1 MYATDTLILQPL
13 DYLSNPHARRN
24 IKYEKN
30 KNTGWDFGYGK
41 SPQGQVSSKIKYEGN
56 QISFQCL
63 KTSQVAYTANMSNE
77 YFANRWVMSKFWHC
91 ARATVQR
98 AVFTVAGPSV
108 EASAAFTY
116 GSAAVRVDPYTGYPY
131 PSIYGSTGPTGQ
143 RGYGDTINARKA
155 RFRRGGCKSGG
166 FQLRIE
172 TPHRLR
178 ERGLNAISRLD
189 QGVDRILGAGCML
202 DGTRVQCRI
211 CRVDRWVFTYDDHG
225 PNKGLPKCG
234 TLFASHPEALAGHW
248 QQKPVCVM

>member
-1 MYATDTLILQPL
+1 
-13 DYLSNPHARRN
+13 
-24 IKYEKN
+24 
-30 KNTGWDFGYGK
+30 
-41 SPQGQVSSKIKYEGN
+41 
-56 QISFQCL
+56 
-63 KTSQVAYTANMSNE
+63 
-77 YFANRWVMSKFWHC
+77 
-91 ARATVQR
+91 ATVRR
-98 AVFTVAGPSV
+98 AVFTVTGPSV

-131 PSIYGSTGPTGQ
+131 PSVYGSTGPTGQ

-211 CRVDRWVFTYDDHG
+211 YRVDRWACASVGNIFPMQLLRQIAVTYDDHG
-225 PNKGLPKCG
+225 PNKGLPNTG
-234 TLFASHPEALAGHW
+234 NMRVADVSSTGRLRDGWPRLR
-248 QQKPVCVM
+248 P